1 MPPPAR
7 KLKILIVSAEVAPF
21 AKVGGLA
28 DVAGALPKAL
38 RALGH
43 DVRVAMPSYKMIEAD
58 SRYAVGDLLPPFPV
72 PTSDGQAERA
82 WVRQTRI
89 GTDIPVYLI
98 AHDRHFTEATE
109 SKKVY
114 TLEPEPYVFFDRAIA
129 EFVPRISPA
138 WRPDVIHCNDWHTGL
153 VPVYLETFYSCH
165 PTWADTARVFT
176 IHNLAYPGEYSREVL
191 HAAGLPNSLFT
202 FDKLEFYGNMSF
214 MKGGLVYA
222 DMVNTVSRTYAQEIQ
237 TVEYGCRMEGLLQH
251 VASSGRLA
259 GIINGIDYEEYNPAT
274 DPRIPAHFS
283 VVDPAG
289 KAKCK
294 TALQAECGLP
304 KSKAAVIGLI
314 SRLADQKGF
323 DLISAIADQMLKL
336 PVQLVVLGTGE
347 PRYEEFFR
355 DLQTRYPKKVSA
367 HIGFNA
373 DLAQRIYAGSDMFLM
388 PSRFEPCGLGQL
400 MSLRYGT
407 IPIVRSTGGLADTVT
422 DFNARK
428 GKGNGFAFAEY
439 DAAALLRTVQRA
451 VEAFGDTAAWE
462 ILMTAAMRSDYSWTS
477 SARKYIDLYRRAQAA
492 GRLADAA

>member
-1 MPPPAR
+1 MPAR

-43 DVRVAMPSYKMIEAD
+43 DVRVVMPCYKMIEANP
-58 SRYAVGDLLPPFPV
+58 RYAVQELLSPFPV
-72 PTSDGQAERA
+72 PIREGHTEQA

-89 GTDIPVYLI
+89 GNDIPVYLI
-98 AHDRHFTEATE
+98 AHGSHFTEATE

-114 TLEPEPYVFFDRAIA
+114 TLEPDPYFIFDRAVC
-129 EFVPRISPA
+129 EFVPRLSPA

-153 VPVYLETFYSCH
+153 VPVYLDTFYADH
-165 PTWADTARVFT
+165 PTWADAARLFT
-176 IHNLAYPGEYSREVL
+176 IHNLAYPGEYPFETLR
-191 HAAGLPNSLFT
+191 AAGLPDRLFS
-202 FDKLEFYGNMSF
+202 FDKLEMYGNMSF
-214 MKGGLVYA
+214 MKGGLVYS
-222 DMVNTVSRTYAQEIQ
+222 DRVNTVSETYAREIQ
-237 TVEYGCRMEGLLQH
+237 TPEYGCRIEGLLRH
-251 VASSGRLA
+251 IASQGRLS
-259 GIINGIDYEEYNPAT
+259 GIVNGIDYEEYNPAT

-283 VVDPAG
+283 VVDTRG
-289 KAKCK
+289 KAECK
-294 TALQAECGLP
+294 AALQAECGLP

-323 DLISAIADQMLKL
+323 DLIHEIADRAMKL
-336 PVQLVVLGTGE
+336 PVQLIVLGTGE
-347 PRYEEFFR
+347 PQYEDFFR
-355 DLQTRYPKKVSA
+355 ALQARYPKKVSA

-407 IPIVRSTGGLADTVT
+407 IPVVRATGGLADTVV
-422 DFNARK
+422 DFHAAK
-428 GKGNGFAFAEY
+428 GKGNGFVFAEY
-439 DAAALLRTVQRA
+439 DAAALLHTVERA
-451 VEAFGDTAAWE
+451 VETFGDKAAWAS
-462 ILMTAAMRSDYSWTS
+462 LVATAMRSDYSWTS
-477 SARKYIDLYRRAQAA
+477 SARKYIALYRQAQSA